1 MANLLNK
8 MLTSISQCSKKLRT
22 DVRMTV
28 YSFMGCD
35 DLIAV
40 VALHYKLEKELL
52 VKKKV
57 ERNLLTKQLFR
68 EAFIHCVVFAAKYHS
83 S

>member
-1 MANLLNK
+1 LLGTK
-8 MLTSISQCSKKLRT
+8 G
-22 DVRMTV
+22 
-28 YSFMGCD
+28 Y
-35 DLIAV
+35 V
-40 VALHYKLEKELL
+40 VVVVVAALHYKVEKELL

-68 EAFIHCVVFAAKYHS
+68 EAFIHGVVFAAKNHS

>member
-1 MANLLNK
+1 MPDEYKSMFQKAKNWCEDDSL
-8 MLTSISQCSKKLRT
+8 
-22 DVRMTV
+22 
-28 YSFMGCD
+28 YFYGGD

-40 VALHYKLEKELL
+40 VALHYKVEKELQ

-57 ERNLLTKQLFR
+57 EMNLLTKQLFR
-68 EAFIHCVVFAAKYHS
+68 EAFIHCIVFAAKNHS